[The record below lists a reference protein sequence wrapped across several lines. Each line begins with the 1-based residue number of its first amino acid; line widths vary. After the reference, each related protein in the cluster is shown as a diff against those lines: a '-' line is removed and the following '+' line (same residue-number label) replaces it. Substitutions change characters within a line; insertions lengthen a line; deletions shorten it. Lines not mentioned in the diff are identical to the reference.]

1 VQNFTSISTKTAN
14 RARSGGTSS
23 HIRGAQTAKQQLQ
36 AHEASNG
43 GKAGRLRGAYLNC
56 KSARFEMQ
64 IAETIRQNA
73 VNNFRLPLDIY
84 VSSR

>member
-1 VQNFTSISTKTAN
+1 LYIYQHLKLQLEHVA
-14 RARSGGTSS
+14 AAPA